1 MGSAGGRGTGDTG
14 DAGASTKVSD
24 AMLKS
29 MVRKVARGPN
39 RLRPAAASYP
49 LFWLGSK
56 RLSKSSKAAN
66 PFPNVV
72 RPVPFANTLLNKPP
86 TGAAGE
92 KTASPLIGADTLPM
106 VISADAKLEPPT
118 YELGK
123 NVKISIRQIKAFA
136 DMYGFSRKIFTE
148 HNRNGCIGGNVR
160 SNRSG
165 KEDIENHRR
174 SERGCCCCREERR
187 QSY

>member
-1 MGSAGGRGTGDTG
+1 MLHYLAPKTIDGGSRFLRTYPAIPSARRAKANMGSAGGRGTGDTG

-72 RPVPFANTLLNKPP
+72 RAVPFANKLLNKTP

-92 KTASPLIGADTLPM
+92 KSSSPLIGADTLPM
-106 VISADAKLEPPT
+106 VISADTKLGPPT
-118 YELGK
+118 YTLLPL
-123 NVKISIRQIKAFA
+123 RKAFA
-136 DMYGFSRKIFTE
+136 KLTLSLT
-148 HNRNGCIGGNVR
+148 
-160 SNRSG
+160 
-165 KEDIENHRR
+165 
-174 SERGCCCCREERR
+174 
-187 QSY
+187 